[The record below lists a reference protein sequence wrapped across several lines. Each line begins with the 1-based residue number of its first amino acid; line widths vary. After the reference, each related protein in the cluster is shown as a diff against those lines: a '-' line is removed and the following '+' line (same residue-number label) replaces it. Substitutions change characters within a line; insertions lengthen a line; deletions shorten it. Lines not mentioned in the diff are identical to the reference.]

1 MNRYVALVPAAG
13 AGLRLGGDIPKQYL
27 SLAGYPLLWHTLQ
40 ALIASP
46 LVERVAVVIAENDE
60 WFETFDWPQEKLL
73 VLRHGG
79 ATRALT
85 VRQGMAALLAQHV
98 LDEQDWLLV
107 HDAARCCLSTTL
119 LERLIAELASD
130 PVGGLLALP
139 VADTVK
145 CADDE
150 QRVARTVPRDSLW
163 LAQTPQMFRVGLL
176 KQAFAADGEGVCTD
190 EASAVEALGLA
201 PRLVPGNPLNFKVT
215 YAQDLALAEVLIG
228 SCIDRADL

>member
-1 MNRYVALVPAAG
+1 MNRYIALVPAAG
-13 AGLRLGGDIPKQYL
+13 AGRRLGGDIPKQYL
-27 SLAGYPLLWHTLQ
+27 SLAGRPLLWHTLQ
-40 ALIASP
+40 ALSALP
-46 LVERVAVVIAENDE
+46 EVEQVAVAIAPDDE

-73 VLRHGG
+73 VLRQGG

-107 HDAARCCLSTTL
+107 HDAARCCLSTAL
-119 LERLIAELASD
+119 VERLIAELTGD

-145 CADDE
+145 FADDE
-150 QRVARTVPRDSLW
+150 QRVARTVPRDGLW

-176 KQAFAADGEGVCTD
+176 QQAFTADSEGLCTD

-201 PRLVPGNPLNFKVT
+201 PRLVAGTPLNFKVT
-215 YAQDLALAEVLIG
+215 YAQDLALATVLLG
-228 SCIDRADL
+228 LAQ